1 MIFFT
6 SDTHFLHR
14 RILDYCPNRKFLT
27 VEDHDAHLIRMWNQ
41 IVSPKDTV
49 FHLGDFAFGRVED
62 SFAILDTLQGKKV
75 LITGNHDVRHLK
87 HEEFRN
93 RFAAIKFGYH
103 EVEVN
108 FRGHTALI
116 VLCHYP
122 LESFNKMRYGSFH
135 FHGHC
140 HSPPG
145 IYKVRRM
152 SNRKDI
158 GVDSREDHV
167 PWEKDEVLETILK
180 ESSLPEPNE
189 SQSIFDS

>member
-1 MIFFT
+1 MIYFT
-6 SDTHFLHR
+6 SDQHFRHAN
-14 RILDYCPNRKFLT
+14 ILRHCPNRKFSA
-27 VEDHDAHLIRMWNQ
+27 VDEHDAHLIKMWNQ
-41 IVSPKDTV
+41 VVKPGDTV
-49 FHLGDFAFGRVED
+49 FTLGDFAFGRVED
-62 SFAILDTLQGKKV
+62 FYAILDVLHGKKV

-87 HEEFRN
+87 REEFRN

-135 FHGHC
+135 LHGHC

-145 IYKVRRM
+145 IYKVNRMVNRR
-152 SNRKDI
+152 DV
-158 GVDSREDHV
+158 GVDSREDHA
-167 PWEKDEVLETILK
+167 PWGKDELLE
-180 ESSLPEPNE
+180 
-189 SQSIFDS
+189 SIEREFLA